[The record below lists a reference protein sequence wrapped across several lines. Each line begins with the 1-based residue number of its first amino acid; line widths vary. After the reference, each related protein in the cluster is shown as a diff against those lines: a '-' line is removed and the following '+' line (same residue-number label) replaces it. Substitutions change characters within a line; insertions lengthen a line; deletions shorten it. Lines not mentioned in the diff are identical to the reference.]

1 MKSLKNFLNS
11 KYIVNGENVKV
22 VKQLPDDMVS
32 YNHVIMKIKGHEYLV
47 RHYEEDDHSYGKYHI
62 FKDGEPIH
70 MIDYGPG
77 HKFHYYD
84 FEKKWQAYAA
94 FKKFMDNL

>member
-47 RHYEEDDHSYGKYHI
+47 RHYEEDDHSYGKFHI
-62 FKDGEPIH
+62 FRDGEPIDL
-70 MIDYGPG
+70 IDYGVG
-77 HKFHYYD
+77 HKFHGYKFDKKYKAYD
-84 FEKKWQAYAA
+84 ALKKYFA
-94 FKKFMDNL
+94 NL